1 MCVRF
6 RNGRLHAS
14 TIARSPRWRSDQIQ
28 VCSGSGRRIG
38 MAAVPSSRIRAY
50 SRGSLAGAV
59 GAGQGWRG
67 QLCDPVVAHL
77 LGVHTCVTPPLL

>member
-1 MCVRF
+1 
-6 RNGRLHAS
+6 
-14 TIARSPRWRSDQIQ
+14 
-28 VCSGSGRRIG
+28 